1 MFQPVIPIGGL
12 GGWRFLQ
19 QTYDSQ
25 FKTFTKGAQLKRDSD
40 YFRENI
46 AKVETAK
53 DLVADRR
60 LLTVA
65 LGAFGLQDDI
75 NSKFFIRKILEE
87 GTTNEDS
94 LANRFSDPRYKE
106 MSQAFGFG
114 PGETRKVN
122 QPIFVENIIDQ
133 YEAIKFE
140 IAAGNQNETMRF
152 ALYAQREMG
161 DLANSEMSNNAKW
174 FTLMGEPPLRKIFE
188 KALNLPSSFGQID
201 IDQQLG
207 VFKDLA
213 KKEFGTDD
221 LSIFSDPAKIQD
233 LITKYVVRDQ
243 ISQFNAS
250 FSSNAIA
257 LTLLRGGR

>member
-19 QTYDSQ
+19 ETYDSQ
-25 FKTFTKGAQLKRDSD
+25 FEAFTKNAQLQRDTD
-40 YFRENI
+40 YFRDNI
-46 AKVETAK
+46 SGIESAEQ
-53 DLVADRR
+53 LVGDRR

-75 NSKFFIRKILEE
+75 NSQFFIRKIFEE
-87 GTTNEDS
+87 GTTSDDA

-114 PGETRKVN
+114 PGEFLKVGE
-122 QPIFVENIIDQ
+122 PVFA
-133 YEAIKFE
+133 EAIIERYETIEFE
-140 IAAGNQNETMRF
+140 IAAGQQNEAMRF
-152 ALYAQREMG
+152 ALYAEREMG
-161 DLANSEMSNNAKW
+161 VLADEEMSNDAKW
-174 FTLMGEPPLRKIFE
+174 FTLMSEPPLRQLFE
-188 KALNLPSSFGQID
+188 KAFNLPTSFGQID
-201 IDQQLG
+201 LDQQLE
-207 VFKDLA
+207 VFKKRA
-213 KKEFGTDD
+213 KKEFGSDD
-221 LSIFSDPAKIQD
+221 LTIFNDPALVQD

-257 LTLLRGGR
+257 LTLLRGG

>member
-25 FKTFTKGAQLKRDSD
+25 FQAFTQSAQLKRDSD

-46 AKVETAK
+46 GKVESAK
-53 DLVADRR
+53 ELVADRR

-87 GTTNEDS
+87 GTMNEDS

-114 PGETRKVN
+114 PGEVSRINEPFFAKGL
-122 QPIFVENIIDQ
+122 IDRF
-133 YEAIKFE
+133 EAIEFE
-140 IAAGNQNETMRF
+140 VAAGRQNESMRF

-161 DLANSEMSNNAKW
+161 DLAGSDMSNNAKW

-188 KALNLPSSFGQID
+188 KALNLPTAFGQID

-207 VFKDLA
+207 VFKSRA
-213 KKEFGTDD
+213 KKEFGSDD
-221 LSIFSDPAKIQD
+221 LSIFSDPKKIQD

-243 ISQFNAS
+243 ISQFNNS

-257 LTLLRGGR
+257 LTLLSGG

>member
-25 FKTFTKGAQLKRDSD
+25 FKAFTQSTQLQRGSD

-46 AKVETAK
+46 NKITSAEE
-53 DLVADRR
+53 LVADRR

-87 GTTNEDS
+87 GTVNDDA

-114 PGETRKVN
+114 PGEFLKVAE
-122 QPIFVENIIDQ
+122 PVFAEAIIDR
-133 YEAIKFE
+133 FE
-140 IAAGNQNETMRF
+140 RIEFEVAAGQQNESMRF
-152 ALYAQREMG
+152 ALYAEREMG
-161 DLANSEMSNNAKW
+161 SLAADDMSNDAKW
-174 FTLMGEPPLRKIFE
+174 FTLMGEPPLRNLFE
-188 KALNLPSSFGQID
+188 KALNLPKAFGQID
-201 IDQQLG
+201 LDQQLS
-207 VFKDLA
+207 VFKDKA
-213 KKEFGTDD
+213 
-221 LSIFSDPAKIQD
+221 
-233 LITKYVVRDQ
+233 
-243 ISQFNAS
+243 
-250 FSSNAIA
+250 
-257 LTLLRGGR
+257 

>member
-25 FKTFTKGAQLKRDSD
+25 FKAFSQSAQLQRDTD

-46 AKVETAK
+46 GKVQTAEE
-53 DLVADRR
+53 LVADRR

-87 GTTNEDS
+87 GSVNDDA
-94 LANRFSDPRYKE
+94 LANRFTDPRYKE

-114 PGETRKVN
+114 PGEYLKVGE
-122 QPIFVENIIDQ
+122 PVFAEAIIDRFQ
-133 YEAIKFE
+133 TIEFE
-140 IAAGNQNETMRF
+140 IAAGEQNEAMRF
-152 ALYAQREMG
+152 ALYAEREMG
-161 DLANSEMSNNAKW
+161 NLAADDMSNDAKW
-174 FTLMGEPPLRKIFE
+174 FTLMGEPPLRNLFE
-188 KALNLPSSFGQID
+188 KALNLPKAFGQID
-201 IDQQLG
+201 LDQQLS
-207 VFKDLA
+207 VFKSRA
-213 KKEFGTDD
+213 KKEFGSED
-221 LSIFSDPAKIQD
+221 LSIFSDPAKVQD
-233 LITKYVVRDQ
+233 LITKYIVRDQ
-243 ISQFNAS
+243 ISQYNAS

-257 LTLLRGGR
+257 LTLLRGG

>member
-19 QTYDSQ
+19 QTYDNQ
-25 FKTFTKGAQLKRDSD
+25 FKAFTQSTQLQRGSD

-46 AKVETAK
+46 GKVETAE
-53 DLVADRR
+53 DLVGDRR

-75 NSKFFIRKILEE
+75 NSQFFIRKILEE
-87 GTTNEDS
+87 GTANEDA

-114 PGETRKVN
+114 PGEFLKVGE
-122 QPIFVENIIDQ
+122 PVFAEAIIDR
-133 YEAIKFE
+133 YETIEFE
-140 IAAGNQNETMRF
+140 IAAGQQNEAMRF
-152 ALYAQREMG
+152 ALYAEREMG
-161 DLANSEMSNNAKW
+161 VLAQEDMSNDAKW
-174 FTLMGEPPLRKIFE
+174 FTLMGEPPLRNLFE
-188 KALNLPSSFGQID
+188 KALNLPAAFGQID
-201 IDQQLG
+201 LDQQLSI
-207 VFKDLA
+207 FKDKA
-213 KKEFGTDD
+213 QKEFGSSD
-221 LSIFSDPAKIQD
+221 LSMFSDPELVQD

-243 ISQFNAS
+243 IAQFNNS

-257 LTLLRGGR
+257 LTLLRGS

>member
-25 FKTFTKGAQLKRDSD
+25 FKAFTQSAQLQRDSE

-46 AKVETAK
+46 GSIETAEQ
-53 DLVADRR
+53 LVADRR

-75 NSKFFIRKILEE
+75 NSRYFIRKILEE
-87 GTTNEDS
+87 GTVNDDA

-114 PGETRKVN
+114 PGEFLKVGE
-122 QPIFVENIIDQ
+122 PVFAEAIIDR
-133 YEAIKFE
+133 FE
-140 IAAGNQNETMRF
+140 RIEFEVAAGQQNEAMRF
-152 ALYAQREMG
+152 ALYAERQMG
-161 DLANSEMSNNAKW
+161 ELAQSDMSNDAKW
-174 FTLMGEPPLRKIFE
+174 FTLMGEPPLRNLFE
-188 KALNLPSSFGQID
+188 KAFNLPSAFGQID

-207 VFKDLA
+207 VLKDRA
-213 KKEFGTDD
+213 NKEFGSDD
-221 LSIFSDPAKIQD
+221 LSIFADPARVQD
-233 LITKYVVRDQ
+233 LITKFVVRDQ
-243 ISQFNAS
+243 ISQFNS
-250 FSSNAIA
+250 TYSSNAIA
-257 LTLLRGGR
+257 LTLLQGG